1 MDRVVISTELPEVT
15 GLKSRLLA
23 VEAERDAARTEL
35 ASEKSLHDTTISERN
50 TAEAHLRDCR
60 ARCER
65 MRTMEGL
72 PLDECAA
79 RQLHAEAQR
88 DAAQAGQRRACEV
101 IQNLLDSAY
110 PHPVEHLG
118 MFKAWRE
125 ARTFLEG
132 GSIALVADTVE
143 PLALSAE
150 RLLAELGVTEPGA
163 GEDNH
168 EMPVAGLMDKLYEAW
183 NNYMRAKHGQ
193 ADAIFEPEGE

>member
-1 MDRVVISTELPEVT
+1 
-15 GLKSRLLA
+15 
-23 VEAERDAARTEL
+23 
-35 ASEKSLHDTTISERN
+35 
-50 TAEAHLRDCR
+50 
-60 ARCER
+60 
-65 MRTMEGL
+65 
-72 PLDECAA
+72 
-79 RQLHAEAQR
+79 
-88 DAAQAGQRRACEV
+88 
-101 IQNLLDSAY
+101 
-110 PHPVEHLG
+110 

-150 RLLAELGVTEPGA
+150 RLLAELGVTEPRA